1 MFHLG
6 RLLALPTRIRLMME
20 RLAKDKWSSL
30 LSKLVTYGRKSFI
43 TLAPGV
49 SVVKHF
55 PMSLRNGTNRRQD
68 TQHNDIQQSITT
80 LSITSNKMRNIHD
93 NDI

>member
-20 RLAKDKWSSL
+20 RLPR
-30 LSKLVTYGRKSFI
+30 TNGRAYYEKSYLTAVKSFI

-55 PMSLRNGTNRRQD
+55 PMSLRIGTNRRHS

-80 LSITSNKMRNIHD
+80 FSITSNKMRNIHD